1 MQLKSLKK
9 FYFDSLLIV
18 QTIGF
23 EKDKLFQIE
32 RQMWHLNATWG
43 SDQKV
48 LGPSDV
54 SLVIYKVNRKN
65 LHCVGP

>member
-1 MQLKSLKK
+1 MQLKSV
-9 FYFDSLLIV
+9 V

-43 SDQKV
+43 SDQKSWDPPMY
-48 LGPSDV
+48 PS
-54 SLVIYKVNRKN
+54 LYIK
-65 LHCVGP
+65 